1 MKSAKQNLHVID
13 ISSEV
18 RGRKEA
24 DIPLTISAGRKIRA
38 LGKGNLLNDLRRP
51 TQIENLRKLTQIEN
65 LRKPTQI
72 ENQEIGK
79 KVGKTQL
86 INKLNFV
93 NFQDGTILI
102 NLKHDQYDK
111 EISLNAT
118 PQPCNS
124 DTVECL
130 WVDDKNV
137 RKIIQSYEFRNLLIP
152 NSQKLLKV
160 VPELLRMDEK
170 GISFL
175 LPDSGTEIT
184 SRKAR
189 RYACQGICAQLIQN
203 SSVFSGTLMDFNGY
217 SFNVKLKA
225 VPPQTF
231 EWLNPV
237 HSANIILSDG
247 AVTIYSGECK
257 IIRYFQGLNT
267 RNFILKPLK
276 QEIQRFKQK
285 EYRSERYK
293 LTPSPNITFQHPFT
307 KRRVDLKVVDLS
319 GSGFSVE
326 EDERRT
332 ALLPGM
338 ILPELSLN
346 FSDYYKIKCS
356 AQVVFRKPV
365 VESNGDEWIKSGV
378 ALLDMDIQDHLKLIA
393 LLHQTK
399 NKNSYICNHV
409 DLDALWNFFFET
421 GFIYPDK
428 YAEIQENKKQIK
440 ETYAKIYTRTPH
452 IARHFIYQ
460 DKGTI
465 YGHMAMIR
473 FYENAWMIH
482 HHAARK
488 SSAKKAGLIVLDQIV
503 RMINDSH
510 RLYSLHMDYVLC
522 YFRPDN
528 KFPSRVFG
536 GAAKSIKDPKGCSLD
551 GFACF
556 HVNNRSRSTPDLP
569 DSWRISETQPDDLQ
583 ELADFYEHTSG
594 GLMLEALDLKPEK
607 MNCNDLS
614 NEYRQLG
621 LTRARHLYSLKK
633 DGQLKA
639 VLVANLSDIG
649 LNLSDITNCIKV
661 IVTNK
666 AEFSAGILRAAI
678 SKVADITGKEDFP
691 TLLYPAAFADEQKI
705 SYEKIYNLWVLSLQ
719 YSDPFYNY
727 LGRLLRFI

>member
-24 DIPLTISAGRKIRA
+24 DISPTISAGLKIHA
-38 LGKGNLLNDLRRP
+38 PGKGNLLSDLPRP
-51 TQIENLRKLTQIEN
+51 S
-65 LRKPTQI
+65 QI
-72 ENQEIGK
+72 ENQKIGK
-79 KVGKTQL
+79 EVGKTQL

-102 NLKHDQYDK
+102 TLKHGQYDK
-111 EISLNAT
+111 EISLKAT
-118 PQPCNS
+118 PRPCNS

-130 WVDDKNV
+130 WVDDQNIK
-137 RKIIQSYEFRNLLIP
+137 KIIQSYEFRNLLIP
-152 NSQKLLKV
+152 NSQKPLKV
-160 VPELLRMDEK
+160 VPELLRIDEK

-267 RNFILKPLK
+267 RNYILEPLT

-307 KRRVDLKVVDLS
+307 KRRVDLKIVDLS

-346 FSDYYKIKCS
+346 FSNNYKIKCS

-365 VESNGDEWIKSGV
+365 VESNGDKWIKSGV

-393 LLHQTK
+393 LLHQAK

-428 YAEIQENKKQIK
+428 YAVLQKNKKQIK
-440 ETYAKIYTRTPH
+440 ETYAKIYTRNPH

-488 SSAKKAGLIVLDQIV
+488 SSAKKAGLIVLDQIG

-510 RLYSLHMDYVLC
+510 RLYSLHMDYALC
-522 YFRPDN
+522 YYRPDN
-528 KFPSRVFG
+528 KFPSRMFG

-569 DSWRISETQPDDLQ
+569 DSWRISETQAEDLQ
-583 ELADFYEHTSG
+583 ELADFYDHTSG
-594 GLMLEALDLKPEK
+594 GLMLEAIDLKPEK
-607 MNCNDLS
+607 MNCTDLS

-621 LTRARHLYSLKK
+621 LTRDRHLYSLKK
-633 DGQLKA
+633 NGQLKA
-639 VLVANLSDIG
+639 VLLANLSDIG

-661 IVTNK
+661 FVTNK
-666 AEFSAGILRAAI
+666 AEFSAGILQAAI

-705 SYEKIYNLWVLSLQ
+705 PYDKIYNLWVLNLR
-719 YSDPFYNY
+719 YSDPYFKY

>member
-1 MKSAKQNLHVID
+1 MESAKQKPQSID
-13 ISSEV
+13 MSPQVS
-18 RGRKEA
+18 GRKEA
-24 DIPLTISAGRKIRA
+24 DIPLTISAGLKIQA
-38 LGKGNLLNDLRRP
+38 LGKGKLLSDLRRP
-51 TQIENLRKLTQIEN
+51 SQIENHEIEKKVANLPKPFQIEN
-65 LRKPTQI
+65 REI
-72 ENQEIGK
+72 EK
-79 KVGKTQL
+79 KVSKAQL
-86 INKLNFV
+86 INQLNFV

-102 NLKHDQYDK
+102 NLKHGQYDK
-111 EISLNAT
+111 EISLKAT
-118 PQPCNS
+118 PQPCLS
-124 DTVECL
+124 DFVECL
-130 WVDDKNV
+130 WVDEKNIS
-137 RKIIQSYEFRNLLIP
+137 KIIQSYEFRNLLIP
-152 NSQKLLKV
+152 NGQKLLKV
-160 VPELLRMDEK
+160 VPELLRIDEK
-170 GISFL
+170 GIRL
-175 LPDSGTEIT
+175 RLPDSGTEIT
-184 SRKAR
+184 SRKVR
-189 RYACQGICAQLIQN
+189 RYACQGISVQLIQN
-203 SSVFSGTLMDFNGY
+203 SSVFSGTVMDFNGY
-217 SFNVKLKA
+217 SFKVKLKA

-247 AVTIYSGECK
+247 AVTIFSGECK

-267 RNFILKPLK
+267 RNYILQPLK
-276 QEIQRFKQK
+276 QEIQRFKRK

-307 KRRVDLKVVDLS
+307 KRRVDLKIVDLS

-332 ALLPGM
+332 TLLPGM
-338 ILPELSLN
+338 VLPELSLN
-346 FSDYYKIKCS
+346 FSDNYKIKCS

-365 VESNGDEWIKSGV
+365 VESNGDKWIKSGV

-399 NKNSYICNHV
+399 NKYSYICNHV

-428 YAEIQENKKQIK
+428 YAVILKNKKQIK
-440 ETYAKIYTRTPH
+440 ETYAKIYTRNPH

-488 SSAKKAGLIVLDQIV
+488 SGANKAGLIVLDQIG

-510 RLYSLHMDYVLC
+510 RLYSLHMEYIIC
-522 YFRPDN
+522 YYRPDN

-551 GFACF
+551 GFAYF
-556 HVNNRSRSTPDLP
+556 RFNNRTRSTPDLP
-569 DSWRISETQPDDLQ
+569 DSWRISETQPEDLQ

-594 GLMLEALDLKPEK
+594 GLMLEAIDLKPEK
-607 MNCNDLS
+607 INCNDLS

-621 LTRARHLYSLKK
+621 LTRVRHLYSLKK
-633 DGQLKA
+633 NGQLKA
-639 VLVANLSDIG
+639 VLLANLSDIG

-661 IVTNK
+661 FVTNK
-666 AEFSAGILRAAI
+666 AEFSADILQAAI
-678 SKVADITGKEDFP
+678 SKVADITGKEEFP
-691 TLLYPAAFADEQKI
+691 ALLYPAAFADEQKI
-705 SYEKIYNLWVLSLQ
+705 PYEKTYNLWVCSLQ
-719 YSDPFYNY
+719 YSDPYFKY
-727 LGRLLRFI
+727 LERLLRFI

>member
-1 MKSAKQNLHVID
+1 
-13 ISSEV
+13 
-18 RGRKEA
+18 
-24 DIPLTISAGRKIRA
+24 
-38 LGKGNLLNDLRRP
+38 
-51 TQIENLRKLTQIEN
+51 
-65 LRKPTQI
+65 
-72 ENQEIGK
+72 
-79 KVGKTQL
+79 
-86 INKLNFV
+86 
-93 NFQDGTILI
+93 
-102 NLKHDQYDK
+102 
-111 EISLNAT
+111 
-118 PQPCNS
+118 
-124 DTVECL
+124 
-130 WVDDKNV
+130 
-137 RKIIQSYEFRNLLIP
+137 
-152 NSQKLLKV
+152 
-160 VPELLRMDEK
+160 
-170 GISFL
+170 
-175 LPDSGTEIT
+175 
-184 SRKAR
+184 
-189 RYACQGICAQLIQN
+189 
-203 SSVFSGTLMDFNGY
+203 MDFNGY

-231 EWLNPV
+231 DWLNPAY
-237 HSANIILSDG
+237 SANIILSDG
-247 AVTIYSGECK
+247 TLTIYSGECR
-257 IIRYFQGLNT
+257 IIRNFQGLNT
-267 RNFILKPLK
+267 RNYILKPLQ
-276 QEIQRFKQK
+276 QEIQRFKKK

-293 LTPSPNITFQHPFT
+293 LTPSPNITFLHPFT

-332 ALLPGM
+332 TLLPGM
-338 ILPELSLN
+338 VLPELSLN
-346 FSDYYKIKCS
+346 FSDNYKIKCS

-365 VESNGDEWIKSGV
+365 VESNGDEWIKSGL

-428 YAEIQENKKQIK
+428 YAVIQKNKKQIK
-440 ETYAKIYTRTPH
+440 ETYAKIYTRNPH

-460 DKGTI
+460 DKGAI

-488 SSAKKAGLIVLDQIV
+488 SSAKKAGLIVLDQIG

-510 RLYSLHMDYVLC
+510 RLYSLHMGYVLC
-522 YFRPDN
+522 YYRPDN

-569 DSWRISETQPDDLQ
+569 DNWRISETRPEDLQ

-594 GLMLEALDLKPEK
+594 GLMLDAIDLKPEK
-607 MNCNDLS
+607 MNYNDLS

-621 LTRARHLYSLKK
+621 LTRGRHLYSLKK
-633 DGQLKA
+633 NRQVKA
-639 VLVANLSDIG
+639 VFVANLSDIG
-649 LNLSDITNCIKV
+649 LNLSDITNSVKV
-661 IVTNK
+661 FVTDK
-666 AEFSAGILRAAI
+666 AEISAGILQAAI
-678 SKVADITGKEDFP
+678 SKVADITGKEEFP
-691 TLLYPAAFADEQKI
+691 TLLYPAAFADELKI

-719 YSDPFYNY
+719 YTDPYFKY

>member
-1 MKSAKQNLHVID
+1 MKSAKQNLQVID

-24 DIPLTISAGRKIRA
+24 DIPPKTSAGLKIHA
-38 LGKGNLLNDLRRP
+38 PGKGNLLSDPPRP
-51 TQIENLRKLTQIEN
+51 SQT
-65 LRKPTQI
+65 
-72 ENQEIGK
+72 ENQEIGI
-79 KVGKTQL
+79 KVGKAQL

-102 NLKHDQYDK
+102 NLKHGQFDK
-111 EISLNAT
+111 EISLKAT

-124 DTVECL
+124 DLVECL
-130 WVDDKNV
+130 WVDDKNIS
-137 RKIIQSYEFRNLLIP
+137 KIIQSYEFRNLLIP

-160 VPELLRMDEK
+160 VPELLRIDEK
-170 GISFL
+170 GIGFL

-189 RYACQGICAQLIQN
+189 RYACQGVSAKLIQN

-267 RNFILKPLK
+267 RNYILKPLR

-285 EYRSERYK
+285 EYRSERHK

-307 KRRVDLKVVDLS
+307 KRRVDIKVVDLS

-346 FSDYYKIKCS
+346 FSNNHKIKCS

-365 VESNGDEWIKSGV
+365 VESNGGKWIKSGV

-399 NKNSYICNHV
+399 NKNSYICNQV

-428 YAEIQENKKQIK
+428 YAVLQKNKFFNDTATT
-440 ETYAKIYTRTPH
+440 EIYTRNPH
-452 IARHFIYQ
+452 IARHFISQ

-488 SSAKKAGLIVLDQIV
+488 SSANKAGLIVLDQIG

-522 YFRPDN
+522 YYRPDN
-528 KFPSRVFG
+528 KFPNRVFG

-569 DSWRISETQPDDLQ
+569 DSWRISETQPEDLQ
-583 ELADFYEHTSG
+583 ELSDFYEHMSG
-594 GLMLEALDLKPEK
+594 GLTLEAMDLKPEK
-607 MNCNDLS
+607 MNCHDLS
-614 NEYRQLG
+614 DEYRQLG
-621 LTRARHLYSLKK
+621 LTRARHIYSLKK
-633 DGQLKA
+633 NGQLKA
-639 VLVANLSDIG
+639 VLVANISDIG

-661 IVTNK
+661 FVTNK
-666 AEFSAGILRAAI
+666 VEFSAGIVQAAI

-705 SYEKIYNLWVLSLQ
+705 SYEKIYNLWILNLQ
-719 YSDPFYNY
+719 YSDPYFKY
-727 LGRLLRFI
+727 LGRLLRFS

>member
-1 MKSAKQNLHVID
+1 MESAKQNLQVID

-24 DIPLTISAGRKIRA
+24 DIPPKTSAGLKIHA
-38 LGKGNLLNDLRRP
+38 PGKGNLLSDSPRP
-51 TQIENLRKLTQIEN
+51 SQT
-65 LRKPTQI
+65 
-72 ENQEIGK
+72 ENQKIGT
-79 KVGKTQL
+79 KVGKAEL

-102 NLKHDQYDK
+102 NLKHGQYDK
-111 EISLNAT
+111 EISLKAT

-124 DTVECL
+124 DLVECL
-130 WVDDKNV
+130 WVDDKNIS
-137 RKIIQSYEFRNLLIP
+137 KIIQSYEFRNLLIP

-160 VPELLRMDEK
+160 VPELLRIDEK
-170 GISFL
+170 GIGFL

-189 RYACQGICAQLIQN
+189 RYACQGVSANLIQN
-203 SSVFSGTLMDFNGY
+203 SSVFLGTLIDFNGY

-231 EWLNPV
+231 EWLNPM

-267 RNFILKPLK
+267 RNYILKPLK

-285 EYRSERYK
+285 EYRSERHK

-307 KRRVDLKVVDLS
+307 KRRVDLKIVDLS

-332 ALLPGM
+332 TLLPGM

-346 FSDYYKIKCS
+346 FSNNHKIKCS

-365 VESNGDEWIKSGV
+365 VESNGGKWIKSGV

-393 LLHQTK
+393 MLHQAK

-428 YAEIQENKKQIK
+428 YAVLQKNKKQIK
-440 ETYAKIYTRTPH
+440 ETYAKIYTRNPH

-488 SSAKKAGLIVLDQIV
+488 SSAKKAGLIVLDQIG

-510 RLYSLHMDYVLC
+510 RLYSLHMDYALC
-522 YFRPDN
+522 YYRPDN

-536 GAAKSIKDPKGCSLD
+536 GAAKSINDPKGCSLD

-556 HVNNRSRSTPDLP
+556 HVNNRSRSMPALP
-569 DSWRISETQPDDLQ
+569 ESWRISETQPEDLE

-594 GLMLEALDLKPEK
+594 GLMLEAIDLKPEK
-607 MNCNDLS
+607 MDCSDLS

-621 LTRARHLYSLKK
+621 LTRVRHLYSLKK
-633 DGQLKA
+633 NGQLKA
-639 VLVANLSDIG
+639 VLLANLSDIG
-649 LNLSDITNCIKV
+649 LNLSDITNCV
-661 IVTNK
+661 NAFVTNK
-666 AEFSAGILRAAI
+666 AEFSADILQAAI

-691 TLLYPAAFADEQKI
+691 TLLYPATFADEQKI
-705 SYEKIYNLWVLSLQ
+705 PYEKIYNLWTLNLQ
-719 YSDPFYNY
+719 YSDPYFKY

>member
-1 MKSAKQNLHVID
+1 MESAKQNLQVID

-18 RGRKEA
+18 HGRKEA
-24 DIPLTISAGRKIRA
+24 DIPPKISAGLKIHA
-38 LGKGNLLNDLRRP
+38 PGKGNLLSDLPRP
-51 TQIENLRKLTQIEN
+51 S
-65 LRKPTQI
+65 QI
-72 ENQEIGK
+72 ENQEIGI
-79 KVGKTQL
+79 KVGKAQL

-102 NLKHDQYDK
+102 NLKHGQYDK
-111 EISLNAT
+111 EISLKAT

-124 DTVECL
+124 DLVECL
-130 WVDDKNV
+130 WVDDKNIS
-137 RKIIQSYEFRNLLIP
+137 KIIQSYEFRNLLIP

-160 VPELLRMDEK
+160 VPELLRIDEK
-170 GISFL
+170 GIGFL

-189 RYACQGICAQLIQN
+189 RYACQGVSAQLIQN

-267 RNFILKPLK
+267 RNYILKPLK

-285 EYRSERYK
+285 EYRSERHK

-307 KRRVDLKVVDLS
+307 KRRVDLKIVDLS

-332 ALLPGM
+332 ILLPGM

-346 FSDYYKIKCS
+346 FSNDHKIKCS

-365 VESNGDEWIKSGV
+365 VESNGDKWIKSGV

-393 LLHQTK
+393 LLHQAK

-428 YAEIQENKKQIK
+428 YAVLQKNKKQIK
-440 ETYAKIYTRTPH
+440 DTYAKIYTRNPH

-465 YGHMAMIR
+465 YGQMALIR

-488 SSAKKAGLIVLDQIV
+488 SSAKKAGLIVLDQIG

-510 RLYSLHMDYVLC
+510 HLYSLHMDYALC
-522 YFRPDN
+522 YYRPDN

-556 HVNNRSRSTPDLP
+556 HVNNQSRSIPDLP
-569 DSWRISETQPDDLQ
+569 ESWRISETQPEDLE

-594 GLMLEALDLKPEK
+594 GLMLEAIDLKPEK
-607 MNCNDLS
+607 MNCSALS

-621 LTRARHLYSLKK
+621 LTRVRHLYSLKK
-633 DGQLKA
+633 NGQLKA
-639 VLVANLSDIG
+639 VLLANLSDIG
-649 LNLSDITNCIKV
+649 LNLSDITNCVKV
-661 IVTNK
+661 FVTNK
-666 AEFSAGILRAAI
+666 AEFSAGILQAAI

-705 SYEKIYNLWVLSLQ
+705 PYEKIYNLWALNLQ
-719 YSDPFYNY
+719 YSDPYFKY

>member
-1 MKSAKQNLHVID
+1 MESAKQNLHIID
-13 ISSEV
+13 ISSQV
-18 RGRKEA
+18 RDRKEA
-24 DIPLTISAGRKIRA
+24 DIPLSISAGLKIHA
-38 LGKGNLLNDLRRP
+38 LGKGNLLSDLRRP
-51 TQIENLRKLTQIEN
+51 S
-65 LRKPTQI
+65 QI
-72 ENQEIGK
+72 ENQEIEK
-79 KVGKTQL
+79 KVAQAQL

-102 NLKHDQYDK
+102 NLKHVQYDK
-111 EISLNAT
+111 EISLKAT

-124 DTVECL
+124 DLVECL
-130 WVDDKNV
+130 WLDDKNIS
-137 RKIIQSYEFRNLLIP
+137 KIVQSYEFRNILIP
-152 NSQKLLKV
+152 NGQKLLKV
-160 VPELLRMDEK
+160 VPELLRIDER
-170 GISFL
+170 GISL
-175 LPDSGTEIT
+175 RLPDSGTEIT
-184 SRKAR
+184 CRKVR
-189 RYACQGICAQLIQN
+189 RYACQGIGAQLIQN
-203 SSVFSGTLMDFNGY
+203 SSVFSGTLKDFNGY

-237 HSANIILSDG
+237 HSVNIILSDG
-247 AVTIYSGECK
+247 TVTIYSGECK
-257 IIRYFQGLNT
+257 IIRYFQGPDA
-267 RNFILKPLK
+267 RNYILKPLK

-293 LTPSPNITFQHPFT
+293 LTPSPNISFQHPFT

-338 ILPELSLN
+338 ILPELSFH
-346 FSDYYKIKCS
+346 FSDNYKIKCS

-365 VESNGDEWIKSGV
+365 IESNGDRWIKSGV

-421 GFIYPDK
+421 GFIYPEK
-428 YAEIQENKKQIK
+428 YAVIQKNKKQIK
-440 ETYAKIYTRTPH
+440 ETYVKIYTRNPH

-488 SSAKKAGLIVLDQIV
+488 SSANKAGLIVLDQIG

-510 RLYSLHMDYVLC
+510 RLYSLHMDYVIC
-522 YFRPDN
+522 YYRPDN

-556 HVNNRSRSTPDLP
+556 QFNNRIRTTPDLP
-569 DSWRISETQPDDLQ
+569 DSWHLSETRSEDLQ

-594 GLMLEALDLKPEK
+594 GLMLDAIDLKPEK

-614 NEYRQLG
+614 NTYRQLG
-621 LTRARHLYSLKK
+621 LSRERHLYSLKK

-639 VLVANLSDIG
+639 VLLANLSDIG
-649 LNLSDITNCIKV
+649 LNLSDITNCVKV
-661 IVTNK
+661 FVTNK
-666 AEFSAGILRAAI
+666 TEFSAGILQAAI

-705 SYEKIYNLWVLSLQ
+705 SYEKTYNLWVCSLQ
-719 YSDPFYNY
+719 YSDPYFRY